1 MREAA
6 RFDEVRVR
14 TTLRTAYGLEVDAL
28 VFLALGNDVDSW
40 SYRAEA
46 AGERYFLKVRSGT
59 GAMPGATVPWRLA
72 RHGVE
77 GVLAPVTTRAETAF
91 VTMDGYELALY
102 PMVDGRTGKRAGLS
116 AAQWRAFGRT
126 VRQIH
131 EVPAG
136 HAGAVRRETFVPSRR
151 ELLPALDRLL
161 SAPPPDD
168 SVARDLAALW
178 REHREVIDALM
189 ARTDAWG
196 SRPFAYDPVL
206 CHADLH
212 TNNVLV
218 DGNDRLWVIDWDE
231 AVVAPRERDL
241 MFAVGGG
248 ISRDLVSD
256 DATAAF
262 LEGYGPV
269 AIDQRLLG
277 YYRAA
282 WAVQDIAANGE
293 QAVLTPGLTEPS
305 RRDAVDDFAALFLPG
320 QIVDLATAG

>member
-6 RFDEVRVR
+6 RFDDERVR
-14 TTLRTAYGLEVDAL
+14 TVLRDAYGLHVAAL
-28 VFLALGNDVDSW
+28 VFLALGNDADSW
-40 SYRAEA
+40 SYRVEA

-77 GVLAPVTTRAETAF
+77 GVLAPITTRAETAF
-91 VTMDGYELALY
+91 VTVDGYELALY
-102 PMVDGRTGKRAGLS
+102 PMVDGRTGKLAGLS

-131 EVPAG
+131 EVQVG
-136 HAGAVRRETFVPSRR
+136 HAGDVRRETFVPSRR
-151 ELLPALDRLL
+151 ELLPELEHLL
-161 SAPPPDD
+161 TGPPTDA
-168 SVARDLAALW
+168 VARDLAALW
-178 REHREVIDALM
+178 HEHREVIDALV

-196 SRPFAYDPVL
+196 SRPLAYDPVL

-231 AVVAPRERDL
+231 ALVAPRERDV

-269 AIDQRLLG
+269 ELDERLLG

-320 QIVDLATAG
+320 RIVDLATGA